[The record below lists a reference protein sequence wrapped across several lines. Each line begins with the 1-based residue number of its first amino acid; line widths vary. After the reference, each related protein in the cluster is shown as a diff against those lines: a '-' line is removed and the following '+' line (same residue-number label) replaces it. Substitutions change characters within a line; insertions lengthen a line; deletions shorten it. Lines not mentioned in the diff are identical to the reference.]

1 MQRSIMKNILTMKL
15 FEKKRTQAE
24 LYHKKLE
31 AFKAHYKAEFDIAL
45 DDDILYIIIRM
56 NEMQLDFQRQ
66 IKAIPE
72 VRFKSAWEYFLY
84 ALGSSLKF
92 FWILVAALVLS
103 AAIVYYADHKVNYP
117 ENTQSQIKKDKDTVS
132 EIGVSGKATG
142 LGKKKSR
149 SK

>member
-1 MQRSIMKNILTMKL
+1 MKL

-31 AFKAHYKAEFDIAL
+31 AFKAHYKSEFDVAL

-56 NEMQLDFQRQ
+56 NEMQLDFKRQ
-66 IKAIPE
+66 IKTIPE

-92 FWILVAALVLS
+92 FWILMAALALS
-103 AAIVYYADHKVNYP
+103 AAIVYYTDHKMAMK
-117 ENTQSQIKKDKDTVS
+117 EQQIEIQDQKKIVLLKS
-132 EIGVSGKATG
+132 KAD
-142 LGKKKSR
+142 KKKEQQQIEI
-149 SK
+149 KWQAIGQFH

>member
-1 MQRSIMKNILTMKL
+1 MKL

-31 AFKAHYKAEFDIAL
+31 AFKAHYKSEFDVAL

-56 NEMQLDFQRQ
+56 NEMQLDFKRQ
-66 IKAIPE
+66 IKTIPE

-92 FWILVAALVLS
+92 FWILMAALALS
-103 AAIVYYADHKVNYP
+103 AAIVYYTDHKIVHHEMHSIGVAKQEDTLNKIS
-117 ENTQSQIKKDKDTVS
+117 TQSKIKD
-132 EIGVSGKATG
+132 
-142 LGKKKSR
+142 
-149 SK
+149 SKPRKGNAK